1 MKYLKYKLAATLA
14 TFTKPSKFRRRAIGL
29 LSIALLWTACKKD
42 DQPPPLAE
50 DPVFMVEFD
59 IDTITG
65 QGQLLTAGLDS
76 VYLFTRYMVD
86 AQEIACIGTFAKSD
100 CPDGD
105 CPRSLTFEFKS
116 ELTDVFEPDSV
127 FHLGSFRF
135 VGSDSTPGPV
145 IYRTSFYADSTLGY
159 DSFSWKINGQNVG
172 TGSSNVVDFQDNTPK
187 SLELEAKKTTG
198 LQSLV
203 QRPVSLTD
211 PGGNSFPAVGI
222 NVQQDSSFLFQ
233 VTAETSGAPYNLLIW
248 NTADTGSTF
257 YTDLLDSIYF
267 VTIFSDSASSSSLL
281 SGLSLND
288 LPVHTANFTYT
299 VEEILSP
306 AMPGEVAIQWVDD
319 AGVVWRSDRD
329 TQFSSS
335 FFQVFES
342 EPYLRNENNQETY
355 KMRVEFA
362 CIIFNP
368 DGLGR
373 SFMGA
378 GVIAVAR
385 P

>member
-1 MKYLKYKLAATLA
+1 MKYFKYKLAAALA
-14 TFTKPSKFRRRAIGL
+14 TFTKLSKFRKRAFWL
-29 LSIALLWTACKKD
+29 LSIALLWTACKKEE
-42 DQPPPLAE
+42 QPPPLSE

-59 IDTITG
+59 LDTITG
-65 QGQLLTAGLDS
+65 QSQLLTAGLDG
-76 VYLFTRYMVD
+76 VYLFTRFMAD
-86 AQEIACIGTFAKSD
+86 GQEITCAGSFAKSD

-105 CPRSLTFEFKS
+105 CPRSLTFEFRS

-127 FHLGSFRF
+127 FHLGGFRF
-135 VGSDSTPGPV
+135 VGSDSTSGP
-145 IYRTSFYADSTLGY
+145 ITYRTSFYADSTLGY
-159 DSFSWKINGQNVG
+159 DSFSWKINGEDVG
-172 TGSSNVVDFQDNTPK
+172 TGLSIIVDFQDNTPK
-187 SLELEAKKTTG
+187 SLELDAKKTTG

-203 QRPVSLTD
+203 QRPVSLTN
-211 PGGNSFPAVGI
+211 PGGNSFPAVGL
-222 NVQQDSSFLFQ
+222 NVQQDSSAPFQ
-233 VTAETSGAPYNLLIW
+233 ITAETSGAPYNLLIW
-248 NTADTGSTF
+248 NTADTGSTI
-257 YTDLLDSIYF
+257 YTDLLDSIYS
-267 VTIFSDSASSSSLL
+267 VTIFSDSASSSSSL
-281 SGLSLND
+281 SGLSPND
-288 LPVHTANFTYT
+288 LPVRTANFTHT

-329 TQFSSS
+329 AQFSSS
-335 FFQVFES
+335 FFHVLES

-362 CIIFNP
+362 CILFNP

-373 SFMGA
+373 SFSGA